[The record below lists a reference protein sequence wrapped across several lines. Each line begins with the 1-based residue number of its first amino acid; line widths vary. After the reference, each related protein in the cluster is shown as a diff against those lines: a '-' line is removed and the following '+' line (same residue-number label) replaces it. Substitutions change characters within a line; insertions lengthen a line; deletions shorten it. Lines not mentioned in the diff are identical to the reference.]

1 MISPMTQ
8 KFIITQDEQTA
19 QMLLTSN
26 FKLVHQVGTTYT
38 FLNDMSQHSSFAN
51 FDKTKIV
58 YTNRL
63 NF

>member
-1 MISPMTQ
+1 MKQ

-19 QMLLTSN
+19 KMLLASN
-26 FKLVHQVGTTYT
+26 FKLVNQVGTTYT
-38 FLNDMSQHSSFAN
+38 FLNDAPKNFSFVN

-58 YTNRL
+58 YTNIL